1 MKTLAALA
9 IFCCFLTGC
18 GPSEKTSQNTLTIY
32 SAGPRPLIEK
42 ICADFTEEF
51 GIQTDL
57 FVATTGQVMAKLA
70 AEKYRPRA
78 DIVIF
83 ASAVAAEALKA
94 EDRLYTYTPHALEET
109 HRDWHDPDNTY
120 FATSAALVGIA
131 MRESSYDPKT
141 EWADILSGNFPGRVT
156 MPSPSRSGSAG
167 DFVVAYSLQHGS
179 NTWDQFLAARQAG
192 LEFSAANSQAITALL
207 IGAYDAIIGAVDYLI
222 YRQIADGA
230 PLKMHFPASGS
241 ALVTRPIAILKHT
254 PKPDHAKAFLDYYF
268 TTTVQQHVAD
278 QYLLPARKDTELNP
292 LRIHDLNHAVIPLS
306 TPEALKN
313 QSRILR
319 RFQLEIER
327 AAVVRP

>member
-9 IFCCFLTGC
+9 IACCLLTGC
-18 GPSEKTSQNTLTIY
+18 RPSEETSQNTLTIY

-51 GIQTDL
+51 GIQTNL

-78 DIVIF
+78 DVVIF

-94 EDRLYTYTPHALEET
+94 ENRLYTYSPEGLEMTYPE
-109 HRDWHDPDNTY
+109 WHDPDNTY

-131 MRESSYDPKT
+131 IRVSSYDAND
-141 EWADILSGNFPGRVT
+141 EWINFLSGNFPGRIT

-167 DFVVAYSLQHGS
+167 DFVVAYTLKHGS
-179 NTWDQFLAARQAG
+179 DSWDQFLTARQSG
-192 LEFSAANSQAITALL
+192 LEFSAANSQAITGLL

-222 YRQIADGA
+222 YRQIADGS
-230 PLKMHFPASGS
+230 PLKMHFPKSGS
-241 ALVTRPIAILKHT
+241 VLVTRPIAILKDT
-254 PKPDHAKAFLDYYF
+254 PKPDQAKAFMDYYF
-268 TTTVQQHVAD
+268 TSKVQQSIAD
-278 QYLLPARKDTELNP
+278 QYLLPARKDIKLDP
-292 LRIHDLNHAVIPLS
+292 LRVNDFDHAVIPLS
-306 TPEALKN
+306 TPDALKN

-327 AAVVRP
+327 AAVVKP